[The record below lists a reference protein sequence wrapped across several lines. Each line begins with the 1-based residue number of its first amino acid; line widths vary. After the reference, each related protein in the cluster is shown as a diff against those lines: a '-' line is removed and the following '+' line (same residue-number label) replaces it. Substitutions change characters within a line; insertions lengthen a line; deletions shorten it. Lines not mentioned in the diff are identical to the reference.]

1 MSKLKRT
8 FVRRGEGGSYLT
20 PSRILGQI
28 QVEKKTLL
36 FNRIV
41 KSRFFNVNLDISNFG
56 VDL

>member
-8 FVRRGEGGSYLT
+8 FVRGGGASYLT

-28 QVEKKTLL
+28 QVEKKPLL

>member
-1 MSKLKRT
+1 MNKLKRT
-8 FVRRGEGGSYLT
+8 FVRGGGASYLT

-28 QVEKKTLL
+28 QVEKKPLL

>member
-8 FVRRGEGGSYLT
+8 FVRLGGSYLT